1 LTTQLLSQSGGKKEQ
16 KGMLLQL
23 GVFFDC
29 HITKISLCSS
39 LKCPFASSH
48 FHEGFRAEPKFF
60 HVFLP
65 KSDRSP
71 SHPVSGWLRTQPKS
85 CLAARWV
92 PATAM
97 LQGVCIIA
105 SKSHALKI
113 GSEQDTT
120 SRRMQT
126 RGGGRGFQPGLWFH
140 RLGLIRSPK
149 V

>member
-1 LTTQLLSQSGGKKEQ
+1 
-16 KGMLLQL
+16 
-23 GVFFDC
+23 
-29 HITKISLCSS
+29 
-39 LKCPFASSH
+39 
-48 FHEGFRAEPKFF
+48 
-60 HVFLP
+60 
-65 KSDRSP
+65 
-71 SHPVSGWLRTQPKS
+71 
-85 CLAARWV
+85 
-92 PATAM
+92 M

-149 V
+149 VWQTKASIAVFLLIPVYFLQLWLGWSLFSWPRIWCYGKDSQEEEVICQKWLQKN